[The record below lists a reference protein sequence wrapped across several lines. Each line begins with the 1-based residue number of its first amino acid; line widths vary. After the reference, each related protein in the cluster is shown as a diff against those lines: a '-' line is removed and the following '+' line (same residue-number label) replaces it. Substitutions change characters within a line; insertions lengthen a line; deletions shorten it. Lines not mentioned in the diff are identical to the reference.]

1 VTSRGVGTL
10 TTATILFTDIVNSA
24 AMRARL
30 GEESAEDHFR
40 QFFSLQRSVTTAHGA
55 VFIKSPLPS
64 RSMQLLRVHKLST
77 RRTGGTDEPIIFR
90 AALSNGDV
98 SWTEDDVMRPPTI
111 EAVRVARRW
120 HSDIFEAGRMN
131 VADEILGP
139 GFVLHMPD
147 QEIQG
152 PNETKQLATAL
163 RASFPDLQIT
173 QEDVV
178 ASGNKVAIRW
188 TARGTHRGPY
198 PAWDVK
204 ITGREI
210 HMRGIDCTRLTTARL
225 SRRGSNGTS

>member
-1 VTSRGVGTL
+1 VYGGVRLPAHGPGRYEFKEVGPTSGKGLVEPLQTYGLLRQN
-10 TTATILFTDIVNSA
+10 IVVNKAEPAGSSA
-24 AMRARL
+24 ANVEGMI
-30 GEESAEDHFR
+30 
-40 QFFSLQRSVTTAHGA
+40 VT
-55 VFIKSPLPS
+55 P
-64 RSMQLLRVHKLST
+64 
-77 RRTGGTDEPIIFR
+77 E
-90 AALSNGDV
+90 AAA
-98 SWTEDDVMRPPTI
+98 I
-111 EAVRVARRW
+111 ETVARRW

-152 PNETKQLATAL
+152 PDETKQLATAL
-163 RASFPDLQIT
+163 RAAFPDLQIT

-198 PAWDVK
+198 PSGDVK

-210 HMRGIDCTRLTTARL
+210 HMRGIDWYEID
-225 SRRGSNGTS
+225 NGKIVKAWMAWDELGVLRQLGTVPTPRTMGQ